1 MIQKIVHPIAGE
13 VKITGNP
20 IKMSGTNPKIY
31 ASSPLLG
38 EHTDYVINKY
48 VQKKS
53 ITANRASLKYQ
64 AIGN

>member
-20 IKMSGTNPKIY
+20 IKMSETNPKIY

-48 VQKKS
+48 VKQK
-53 ITANRASLKYQ
+53 A
-64 AIGN
+64 